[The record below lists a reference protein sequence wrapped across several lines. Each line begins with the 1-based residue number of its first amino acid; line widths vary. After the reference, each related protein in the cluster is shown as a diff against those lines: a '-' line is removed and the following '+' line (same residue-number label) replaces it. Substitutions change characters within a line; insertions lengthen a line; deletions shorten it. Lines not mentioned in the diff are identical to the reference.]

1 MNQRRTPQKLAADL
15 LIELAGCVLFAVSV
29 LCFTAPNHI
38 APGGVTGV
46 ATLVNYLWQ
55 LPIGT
60 VTFLINL
67 PLLAAGWKFLG
78 RTFIQR
84 TFVTLVMFSTVMDLA
99 TPLLPTYVG
108 DPILAALFGGVCS
121 GIGLALIFMRGSTT
135 GGTDIACRLIQ
146 LRFPHLSVGKLFLI
160 FDGIV
165 LLLSAI
171 VYQNIETLLYGMIT
185 IFTSSQVLDKTLY
198 GIDSGRMLLVMSD
211 HSREIADQII
221 ARVGRG
227 VTFLDGEGAY
237 SGLERKVL
245 LCAVRT
251 PQYYR
256 IKTIVNEIDPE
267 AFLIAAEAGE
277 ILGYGFNP
285 IGSKK

>member
-15 LIELAGCVLFAVSV
+15 LVELAGCVLFAVSV

-84 TFVTLVMFSTVMDLA
+84 TFVTLVMFSTMMDLA

>member
-15 LIELAGCVLFAVSV
+15 LVELAGCVLFAVSV

>member
-15 LIELAGCVLFAVSV
+15 LVELAGCVLFAVSV

-99 TPLLPTYVG
+99 TPLLPAYVG

-171 VYQNIETLLYGMIT
+171 VYRNIETLLYGMIT